1 MPKDYRLMSDD
12 ELHVFIQGGAQLG
25 SEVYRGAEQELLR
38 RSVSKLAIASEQVR
52 HEVGNFSRSSRRLS
66 IAMIALTIAIPVSY
80 THLTLPTT
88 PYV

>member
-38 RSVSKLAIASEQVR
+38 RSVSKMAVASERVR
-52 HEVGNFSRSSRRLS
+52 DEVRRFNRCSTFLSST
-66 IAMIALTIAIPVSY
+66 MIVLTIAIAV
-80 THLTLPTT
+80 LTYLL
-88 PYV
+88 YSSS